1 MFPHRGLAPTA
12 ALRHSG
18 VMDYAHPAQPDHRL
32 SNDDRST
39 AIAALATHQTD
50 GRLSASEYSERAA
63 AVSAAQTWGDLAA
76 QFSDL
81 PALPTASGAAPTAAG
96 PADAPYAAFS
106 SPVRGGF
113 GVSDRRGRR
122 PLGGRIGIAIVSAS
136 PLVAV
141 VLFFVT
147 GFLGG
152 FNWSWLWFLMV
163 PIAGAIVYAPSW
175 YDGDGRRR

>member
-1 MFPHRGLAPTA
+1 
-12 ALRHSG
+12 
-18 VMDYAHPAQPDHRL
+18 MDYAHPAQPDHRL
-32 SNDDRST
+32 SNDDRSA

-50 GRLSASEYSERAA
+50 GRISASEYSQRAA
-63 AVSAAQTWGDLAA
+63 AASAAQTWGDLAL

-81 PALPTASGAAPTAAG
+81 PVLPAASGAAPSASGGAWAAG
-96 PADAPYAAFS
+96 TGSTGAVPTA
-106 SPVRGGF
+106 SPGPMLGGDF
-113 GVSDRRGRR
+113 GGGDRRGRR
-122 PLGGRIGIAIVSAS
+122 PLGGRVGIAIVSAS

-163 PIAGAIVYAPSW
+163 PIAGAIVYTPSW